1 MSDDVAVHGLR
12 TVAVAAAIQPWFVQV
27 GLRRAGFQPSAAC
40 GGFDVTVR
48 PATSGT
54 ICMGSRCLA
63 RSDALEYAT
72 AHLLDVWP
80 SSSRGV
86 STLSDDSRNL
96 CRSQG
101 LRLTQG
107 VADVLC
113 LDHTLTQEV
122 NPEPLSGAAR
132 LRGSG
137 SG

>member
-1 MSDDVAVHGLR
+1 MSDGVAVHGLR

-27 GLRRAGFQPSAAC
+27 GLRRAGFQPSPAC

-72 AHLLDVWP
+72 AHLLDVWRGP

-86 STLSDDSRNL
+86 
-96 CRSQG
+96 
-101 LRLTQG
+101 
-107 VADVLC
+107 
-113 LDHTLTQEV
+113 
-122 NPEPLSGAAR
+122 NPLGRPP
-132 LRGSG
+132 
-137 SG
+137 